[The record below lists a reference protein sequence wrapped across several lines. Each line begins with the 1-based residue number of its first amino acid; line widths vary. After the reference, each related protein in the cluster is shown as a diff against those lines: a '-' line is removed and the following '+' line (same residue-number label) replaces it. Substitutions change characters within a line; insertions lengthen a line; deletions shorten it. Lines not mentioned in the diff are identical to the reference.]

1 MTCLAERSGPVGASV
16 SMVPSSLY
24 VGTPALRKY
33 LLTMMSVANW
43 LQASGTSA
51 SFISNTTEPSALL
64 IRLDLLVHLMVEKT
78 SVPAWV
84 NRLVIRM
91 ALYSLLWPV
100 GHLIQHA
107 VDHAPTVV
115 RVP

>member
-1 MTCLAERSGPVGASV
+1 
-16 SMVPSSLY
+16 
-24 VGTPALRKY
+24 
-33 LLTMMSVANW
+33 MSVASW

-91 ALYSLLWPV
+91 VLHSFCGRPAISSNTLSVTHPRWCVSPDDAMNHEGIHRGAHSMLNRNLHKMPPR
-100 GHLIQHA
+100 
-107 VDHAPTVV
+107 PTGL
-115 RVP
+115 